1 MVGSI
6 RMRRRHP
13 GSLRFVAIG
22 LVVLGLG
29 CASNVGA
36 AFDSGEDFSRF
47 HTWDF
52 APSEA
57 PRVTAPEAGE
67 RALEARLSRLIVA
80 ELAARGY
87 LRGRERPDFLVGY
100 QLSILPRT
108 EIVVV
113 PRAPYLLSSHHH
125 SPSYWI
131 EGSDKEER
139 RFDELRLS
147 IGVARHTGK
156 LIWKAAM
163 RDRLDDGQALD
174 LGAAVASLLERFPR
188 AAPRESPPRSLPDRL
203 ALLKN

>member
-1 MVGSI
+1 
-6 RMRRRHP
+6 MRRSHP
-13 GSLRFVAIG
+13 SSLRFVAIG
-22 LVVLGLG
+22 LAVLGLG
-29 CASNVGA
+29 CAANVHA

-57 PRVTAPEAGE
+57 PRVEAPAASES
-67 RALEARLSRLIVA
+67 ALEARLSRLIVA
-80 ELAARGY
+80 TLAARGY
-87 LRGRERPDFLVGY
+87 LRSRERPDFLVSY
-100 QLSILPRT
+100 RLSIQPRT

-113 PRAPYLLSSHHH
+113 PRAAYLLSSHHH

-139 RFDELRLS
+139 HFEELRLS

-156 LIWKAAM
+156 LVWKAAM
-163 RDRLDDGQALD
+163 RDRLDDGQTPE

-188 AAPRESPPRSLPDRL
+188 AAPRKSPRGPPPDRL
-203 ALLKN
+203 ASLSRVKN